1 MSKKKRIRDTIAE
14 IPMSSMIDVV
24 FLLLIYFI
32 VTQKDEISEAH
43 LAVNLPSPNPSQQ
56 EEKEP
61 PKLLELHV
69 LHNHV
74 FLNGNEYKLDVLQE
88 KLKKLALLD
97 PDMTVI
103 VKTSGKAKVAEQV
116 AVLDL
121 CTAAGL
127 SKLNVMA
134 LND

>member
-1 MSKKKRIRDTIAE
+1 MSKKKLRGDTAAE
-14 IPMSSMIDVV
+14 IPMSAMIDVV

-56 EEKEP
+56 EEIDP

-69 LHNHV
+69 LAGRV
-74 FLNGNEYKLDVLQE
+74 LLNGNEYKLDVIQE
-88 KLKKLALLD
+88 KLERLASLD
-97 PDMTVI
+97 PDMTVLI
-103 VKTSGKAKVAEQV
+103 KTSGKARTKEQV

-121 CTAAGL
+121 CKGAGL
-127 SKLNVMA
+127 SKLNVMT
-134 LND
+134 LLD